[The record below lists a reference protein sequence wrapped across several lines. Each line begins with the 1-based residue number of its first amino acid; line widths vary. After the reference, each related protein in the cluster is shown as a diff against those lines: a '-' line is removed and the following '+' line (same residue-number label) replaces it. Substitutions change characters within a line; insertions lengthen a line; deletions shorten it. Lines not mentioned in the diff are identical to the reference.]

1 MARGPGWHSVAFDRR
16 RLRLLGGQA
25 RLGSSA
31 FAKLPEGTQV
41 PKVVEPMPAAKAKPR
56 PAAKKAAA
64 AKRPA
69 AKKAASAAKR
79 SAPAAK
85 RPAARSQPKDKNPV
99 QLSAELSEDVL
110 QSLEDGAKAA
120 IEAVRNFVETVD
132 EALPLHGDGPSK
144 REEITDSA
152 LEMAQRLVTTQ
163 YDFLRKVVDSATK
176 ALPGGDGRK

>member
-79 SAPAAK
+79 
-85 RPAARSQPKDKNPV
+85 PAARSQPKDKNPV

-110 QSLEDGAKAA
+110 QLSL
-120 IEAVRNFVETVD
+120 I
-132 EALPLHGDGPSK
+132 H
-144 REEITDSA
+144 I
-152 LEMAQRLVTTQ
+152 
-163 YDFLRKVVDSATK
+163 
-176 ALPGGDGRK
+176 